1 MTRNMLITG
10 ASRGIGAAIAA
21 RAAANGYAVI
31 VNYASA
37 ASRAEALV
45 EEIRLAGGTAHA
57 LRADIS
63 KPSEV
68 EMLFEKATEAIG
80 PLDCVVNNAGI
91 GLQQRVRDFSSAT
104 VEQIFSINTFGTM
117 FSCKEAV
124 RRMSTSEGGRGGV
137 IVNIGSISSLYGGFP
152 SETIYAASK
161 GAIDA
166 FTLALAKEVA
176 RQGIRVCGIR
186 PGIIATELFEADFGA
201 GAEERAGS
209 VGVPMGRV
217 GEAAEIAD
225 AVLFLASD
233 AASYITGAW
242 LNVSGGRELNVQ
254 TAATTDPHGNH

>member
-1 MTRNMLITG
+1 MLITG
-10 ASRGIGAAIAA
+10 ASRGIGAAIAV
-21 RAAANGYAVI
+21 RAAANGYAVV
-31 VNYASA
+31 VNYALA

-45 EEIRLAGGTAHA
+45 EEICAAGGTALA

-63 KPSEV
+63 EQSEV
-68 EMLFEKATEAIG
+68 EMLFDQATAAIG
-80 PLDCVVNNAGI
+80 PIDCVVNNAGI
-91 GLQQRVRDFSSAT
+91 GLQQRVRDFTSASI
-104 VEQIFSINTFGTM
+104 EQVFRINTFGTM
-117 FSCKEAV
+117 FCCREAI
-124 RRMSTSEGGRGGV
+124 RRMSTSDGGQGGV

-176 RQGIRVCGIR
+176 QQGIRVCGIR

-209 VGVPMGRV
+209 LSVPMGRV
-217 GEAAEIAD
+217 GQASEIAD
-225 AVLFLASD
+225 TVLFLASD

-242 LNVSGGRELNVQ
+242 LNVSGGREMNVQ
-254 TAATTDPHGNH
+254 TAVTTDPHGNH